1 MAEELKK
8 LRDSSKRKVVN
19 LVRKLT
25 VSLQYGDNN
34 ASSLKDSLDEEYDTL
49 FDLDLQV
56 VQLEDDAST
65 FLDDITPSYD
75 NVIKLFYNSLKED
88 VAIKKQKEAIP
99 LRKTVERSYARLND
113 IIKRLKVNLK
123 LEPSTVSNVTSIG
136 MEEDKSSLLSTVD
149 ILLKD
154 ISSLGELI
162 DITDL
167 EVQINS
173 VVSIADNVGRDVN
186 IFMKLTQLESGLAE
200 KSTKSS
206 SNLSYESP
214 AFAPRQLLMSGHPT
228 SQSVDLVSELAG

>member
-75 NVIKLFYNSLKED
+75 NVIKLFL
-88 VAIKKQKEAIP
+88 
-99 LRKTVERSYARLND
+99 
-113 IIKRLKVNLK
+113 
-123 LEPSTVSNVTSIG
+123 
-136 MEEDKSSLLSTVD
+136 
-149 ILLKD
+149 
-154 ISSLGELI
+154 
-162 DITDL
+162 
-167 EVQINS
+167 
-173 VVSIADNVGRDVN
+173 
-186 IFMKLTQLESGLAE
+186 
-200 KSTKSS
+200 
-206 SNLSYESP
+206 
-214 AFAPRQLLMSGHPT
+214 
-228 SQSVDLVSELAG
+228 